1 MVRSEAGSALFVGGA
16 ADAVAALWRRGRS
29 CGGVLPV
36 FFGSLCAVNEL
47 FSSDLRSA

>member
-36 FFGSLCAVNEL
+36 FFGSL
-47 FSSDLRSA
+47 